1 PPDKKWSVVAA
12 QNTAVD
18 RTCSILL
25 TSKTL
30 MVIRAHPEALEF
42 GEMFKSAQKQAQGV
56 LLPADPESDAE
67 SESDGE
73 EMTLPAAETDPV
85 PSEIP
90 GPEPDPRENDDW
102 NVIPDDAPNEY
113 TQSILNQCENVLKI
127 RGLIT
132 KISDDRLKL
141 ISNSLYA
148 WVLRFAGLLDCP
160 FVRNEFEKNPAIE
173 FSNVHNLA
181 KSQYLNNSQEK
192 AFKKL
197 FAEIAVTVLKK
208 AEVVCTTPVQVGNKN
223 FDELTFDG
231 VIVDEAGVVTESEW
245 D

>member
-1 PPDKKWSVVAA
+1 MSAPLASPSSHPRLDFLTDASTSSPVLIGKDLSVTEKHDLFERMNQQTIGDAVKPPDKKWLVVAA

-42 GEMFKSAQKQAQGV
+42 GEMLKSAQKQAQGV

-73 EMTLPAAETDPV
+73 EMTLHAVPAAETDSV
-85 PSEIP
+85 PTETP
-90 GPEPDPRENDDW
+90 GPEPDPQENDDW
-102 NVIPDDAPNEY
+102 NAIPDDAPIEY
-113 TQSILNQCENVLKI
+113 TQSILNQCENILKN

-141 ISNSLYA
+141 VENSLYA
-148 WVLRFAGLLDCP
+148 WVLRFAGLFDCP
-160 FVRNEFEKNPAIE
+160 FVRN
-173 FSNVHNLA
+173 
-181 KSQYLNNSQEK
+181 
-192 AFKKL
+192 
-197 FAEIAVTVLKK
+197 
-208 AEVVCTTPVQVGNKN
+208 
-223 FDELTFDG
+223 
-231 VIVDEAGVVTESEW
+231 
-245 D
+245 